1 MSELTPADS
10 SVSGAAPGLPP
21 ALRRALILLW
31 LVSAPV
37 LGLLYLKVEP
47 SPDQAQFDYMGWM
60 ATMGHPFYA
69 GSFDMNWPGAMLL
82 HEAAIRMFGPVLWSW
97 HLLDYLLMQCATI
110 AAAVFLWRAGF
121 RLAPFVALLLY
132 PPVYV
137 TAGGWMSGQR
147 DIVAMGLLII
157 ACCAMLAPARRE
169 LPAMFMAGLL
179 VACAVLIRPTY
190 LSVLAGLLI
199 LEALPRSWI
208 AQPRAHGLPA
218 RMGALCAGFALVVLA
233 ILLWAL
239 AVGNL
244 DDWHQQSVQ
253 FTSQVYYDDPPMDLI
268 QTIVVLFTR
277 WWHWMTLCGGIGLVL
292 WILRDRGLRYPLLL
306 VLGLAAAI
314 LLSYFVQRK
323 GFGYHIAGFLP
334 LLVMLTAVAL
344 DQACARMRGA
354 STSGRRRLI
363 GGAAIAMAA
372 LVIMGVGIKLARD
385 SHLLLDVRQNGMS
398 PITGRYD
405 IPTAEQVQM
414 VDIIRAEST
423 PEDRMVQYGT
433 LYQIPYLAQR
443 LPAYR
448 FITPAIELMT
458 PDFTLYDAWMAE
470 IRDGLT
476 RYRPKFILIGGKAIT
491 RSAAGEL
498 APAEANAPVLTTLLA
513 YLGDAQNGYG
523 VRMQGDFGIL
533 FERGAE

>member
-1 MSELTPADS
+1 MSELSPADRA
-10 SVSGAAPGLPP
+10 VSGPDLG
-21 ALRRALILLW
+21 LRRVLVLLW

-37 LGLLYLKVEP
+37 LCLLYLKVEP
-47 SPDQAQFDYMGWM
+47 SPDQAQFDYMGWI

-82 HEAAIRMFGPVLWSW
+82 HEAAIRLFGPGLWAW
-97 HLLDYLLMQCATI
+97 HMLDFLLMQCATI

-121 RLAPFVALLLY
+121 RLAPFIALLLY

-137 TAGGWMSGQR
+137 TAGGWMAGQR
-147 DIVAMGLLII
+147 DIVAMGLLIV
-157 ACCAMLAPARRE
+157 ACSAMLAPARRE
-169 LPAMFMAGLL
+169 LPALFLAGLL
-179 VACAVLIRPTY
+179 VACAMLIRPTY

-208 AQPRAHGLPA
+208 AQPRGHGLPA

-233 ILLWAL
+233 TLLWAL

-253 FTSQVYYDDPPMDLI
+253 FTSQVYYAEPPMDLI
-268 QTIVVLFTR
+268 QTIIVLFTR

-292 WILRDRGLRYPLLL
+292 WILRDRGLGYPLLL

-314 LLSYFVQRK
+314 LLSYFVLNK

-344 DQACARMRGA
+344 DQTCARMRAAGSPGA
-354 STSGRRRLI
+354 RRLI
-363 GGAAIAMAA
+363 GGAAIAMTA
-372 LVIMGVGIKLARD
+372 LVVMGVGIKMARD
-385 SHLLLDVRQNGMS
+385 SRLLLDARQNGIS
-398 PITGRYD
+398 PVIGGYD
-405 IPTAEQVQM
+405 IPAADQVQM
-414 VDIIRAEST
+414 IDIIRSEST

-433 LYQIPYLAQR
+433 LYQIPYQAQR

-458 PDFTLYDAWMAE
+458 PDFTLYEDWMTE

-476 RYRPKFILIGGKAIT
+476 THRPKFILIGGKAIT
-491 RSAAGEL
+491 RTEAGDI

-513 YLGDAQNGYG
+513 YLGAGENGYSI
-523 VRMQGDFGIL
+523 RMEGDFGIL
-533 FERGAE
+533 FERAAE